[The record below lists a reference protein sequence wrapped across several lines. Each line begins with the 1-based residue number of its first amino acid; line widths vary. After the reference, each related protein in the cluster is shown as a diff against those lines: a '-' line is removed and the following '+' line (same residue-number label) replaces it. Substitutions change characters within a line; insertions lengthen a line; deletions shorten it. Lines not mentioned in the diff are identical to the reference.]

1 MSIATEAKGALHKST
16 AAVRST
22 VQRRPRAVR
31 RLARFAPE
39 ELMRPVTH
47 RHHESRGR
55 RRVPIVPIVPIVLAV
70 GAVAVATV
78 VLRRMLAP
86 VQCASEE
93 TAFPVAEET
102 VAVY

>member
-39 ELMRPVTH
+39 KLMRPVIH

-55 RRVPIVPIVPIVLAV
+55 RRVPIVPIVLAV

>member
-1 MSIATEAKGALHKST
+1 
-16 AAVRST
+16 
-22 VQRRPRAVR
+22 
-31 RLARFAPE
+31 
-39 ELMRPVTH
+39 
-47 RHHESRGR
+47 
-55 RRVPIVPIVPIVLAV
+55 VPIVPIVLAV

>member
-55 RRVPIVPIVPIVLAV
+55 RRVPIVPMVLAV

>member
-1 MSIATEAKGALHKST
+1 MSIATEAKGALHKGT

-22 VQRRPRAVR
+22 VQRRPRTMR

-39 ELMRPVTH
+39 KLMKPVTH
-47 RHHESRGR
+47 RRHASRGR
-55 RRVPIVPIVPIVLAV
+55 GSVPIMPIVLALS
-70 GAVAVATV
+70 AAAVATV
-78 VLRRMLAP
+78 VLRRMLAS
-86 VQCASEE
+86 VQCASNE

>member
-39 ELMRPVTH
+39 KLMRPVTH
-47 RHHESRGR
+47 RHHESRR
-55 RRVPIVPIVPIVLAV
+55 RVPIVPIVLAV

>member
-16 AAVRST
+16 AAVHST

-39 ELMRPVTH
+39 KLMRPVTH

-55 RRVPIVPIVPIVLAV
+55 RRVPIVPIVLAV

>member
-1 MSIATEAKGALHKST
+1 MSIATEAKGALHKGT
-16 AAVRST
+16 AAMRST
-22 VQRRPRAVR
+22 VQRRPRTMR
-31 RLARFAPE
+31 RLARLAPE
-39 ELMRPVTH
+39 KLMKPVTH
-47 RHHESRGR
+47 RRHASRGR
-55 RRVPIVPIVPIVLAV
+55 ARVPIMPIMPIVLAV

>member
-1 MSIATEAKGALHKST
+1 MTIATEAKGVLHKGT

-22 VQRRPRAVR
+22 VQRRPSTMR

-39 ELMRPVTH
+39 KLMKPVTH
-47 RHHESRGR
+47 RHHASRGR
-55 RRVPIVPIVPIVLAV
+55 ARVPIMPIVFAL
-70 GAVAVATV
+70 GAAAVATV

-93 TAFPVAEET
+93 IAFPVAEET
-102 VAVY
+102 IPLH

>member
-39 ELMRPVTH
+39 KLMRPVTH

-55 RRVPIVPIVPIVLAV
+55 RRVPIVPIIFAV

>member
-1 MSIATEAKGALHKST
+1 MSIATEAKGALHNST

-39 ELMRPVTH
+39 KLMRPVTH

-55 RRVPIVPIVPIVLAV
+55 RRVPIVPIVLAV

>member
-39 ELMRPVTH
+39 KLMRPVTH

-55 RRVPIVPIVPIVLAV
+55 RRVPIVPIVLAV